1 MRIGELLFC
10 LVALVNLLSC
20 QQSPAPSGLRI
31 WYSAPAQ
38 KWEETLPLGNGR
50 LGAMPDGGVFKEK
63 ITLNDIS
70 MWSGSVEDARNREA
84 LKYLPEIRKLLA
96 EGKNEEAQEMMYKH
110 FTCGGVGSAGGKGAN
125 APYGSFQVL
134 GNLHIDYFFRD
145 TDSSEY
151 SGYER
156 GVTLNDAVAWT
167 NFKLGKT
174 RYKREY
180 FVSQADDIIVVKLTA
195 DRAGKLNFD
204 VALDR
209 PERFS
214 CYSNDDVVHMEGQL
228 ENGFNGKGTRYMA
241 QLKVLLEDDKGSL
254 FADSAVIHVN
264 GATTAYILVSAG
276 TDFQNPDYIQ
286 TVTSLL
292 KEAEKKPYEELKQ
305 AHILKY
311 KEKFDRVELNLGQ
324 AKEELPTDERL
335 VRFQEQDDPA
345 LAALYFQF
353 GRYLMI
359 SGTRENSLPLNLQ
372 GLWANTVQT
381 PWNGDYHLNINLQM
395 NYWPAEVA
403 NLPELHL
410 PLIELTKGLVP
421 SGQVTAQTFYG
432 ADGWVAHMM
441 TNPWQFTAPGE
452 DASWGATNTGGA
464 WLCRHL
470 WEHYVF
476 HPDKAYLQEVYPVM
490 KEAARFFL
498 SSMVIEP
505 KHGWLV
511 TSPSSSPENGFYMPG
526 SNRPVY
532 VCMGPT
538 MDIEIV
544 RELFTNTVQ
553 AARILATDEE
563 CTGQLQEA
571 IQKLPPFQISPKGG
585 YLQEWLE
592 DYQETDIHHRH
603 ISHLY
608 GLYPAN
614 QISLEDRELAEAAR
628 KTLERRGDEATGWSK
643 AWKIN
648 FWARLHDGN
657 RAYRLLKGLLKPVMM
672 NGEIIYK
679 GGGTYPNLFCA
690 HPPFQIDGNLGSCA
704 GIAEMLLQSQQGYIE
719 LLPAIPDGWTDGRY
733 KGLRARGGVVV
744 DVEWKDKKV
753 TKANFRAETDLQLK
767 VKIPDY
773 AMSLKSNR
781 EPFDVSSGFI
791 KCPLKK
797 GESLGVEFK
806 SVSNYVK

>member
-1 MRIGELLFC
+1 MKIGELLFC
-10 LVALVNLLSC
+10 LFLLVNLLSC

-31 WYSAPAQ
+31 WYSTPAQ

-63 ITLNDIS
+63 ITLNDITL
-70 MWSGSVEDARNREA
+70 WSGAMEDTRNREA
-84 LKYLPEIRKLLA
+84 LTYLPKIRQLLA

-110 FTCGGVGSAGGKGAN
+110 FTCGGVGSAGGNGAN

-134 GNLHIDYFFRD
+134 GNLHIDYFYRD
-145 TDSSEY
+145 TDSLEY
-151 SGYER
+151 TDYER
-156 GVTLNDAVAWT
+156 GLSLSDAVAWT

-180 FVSQADDIIVVKLTA
+180 FVSHADDLIVVKLMA
-195 DRAGKLNFD
+195 DREGKLNFD

-214 CYSNDDVVHMEGQL
+214 CYSNDDVVYMEGQL

-241 QLKVLLEDDKGSL
+241 QMKVLLEKGEGTL
-254 FADSAVIHVN
+254 FSDSSVIHVN

-276 TDFQNPDYIQ
+276 TDFRNLNYVQ

-292 KEAEKKPYEELKQ
+292 GEAEKKPYRELKE
-305 AHILKY
+305 AHSGKY

-324 AKEELPTDERL
+324 AKEELPTDRRL
-335 VRFQEQDDPA
+335 AAFQEQDEPA
-345 LAALYFQF
+345 LAALYFQY

-403 NLPELHL
+403 NLAELHK

-421 SGQVTAQTFYG
+421 SGQVTARSFYG
-432 ADGWVAHMM
+432 AEGWVAHMM

-452 DASWGATNTGGA
+452 QASWGATNTGGA

-470 WEHYVF
+470 WEHYAF
-476 HPDKAYLQEVYPVM
+476 SPDKAYLKEVYPVM
-490 KEAARFFL
+490 REAARFFW
-498 SSMVIEP
+498 SSMVTEP
-505 KHGWLV
+505 KNGWLV

-526 SNRPVY
+526 SDHPVY
-532 VCMGPT
+532 ICMGPT
-538 MDIEIV
+538 MDTEIV
-544 RELFTNTVQ
+544 RELFTHTIE
-553 AARILATDEE
+553 AARILGTDREFA
-563 CTGQLQEA
+563 GQLNEA
-571 IQKLPPFQISPKGG
+571 LQKLPPFQISPNGG

-592 DYQETDIHHRH
+592 DYRETDVHHRH
-603 ISHLY
+603 VSHLY

-614 QISLEDRELAEAAR
+614 QISTETPDLAEAAR

-648 FWARLHDGN
+648 FWARLHDGD
-657 RAYRLLKGLLKPVMM
+657 RAYRLLKGLLRPVMKD
-672 NGEIIYK
+672 GEIIYR

-690 HPPFQIDGNLGSCA
+690 HPPFQIDGNFGGCA

-719 LLPAIPDGWTDGRY
+719 LLPALPDAWAEGRF

-744 DVEWKDKKV
+744 EAEWKDNKL
-753 TKANFRAETDLQLK
+753 TKANFKAAADVKLK
-767 VKIPDY
+767 VKIPAY
-773 AMSLKSNR
+773 IMSIR
-781 EPFDVSSGFI
+781 CDRVPFDATTGMLE
-791 KCPLKK
+791 CALKK

-806 SVSNYVK
+806 PVSNYVK

>member
-1 MRIGELLFC
+1 MKIGELLFC
-10 LVALVNLLSC
+10 LLLLVNILSC

-38 KWEETLPLGNGR
+38 KWEESLPLGNGR

-70 MWSGSVEDARNREA
+70 MWSGGVEDARNREA
-84 LKYLPEIRKLLA
+84 LKYLPKIRKLLA
-96 EGKNEEAQEMMYKH
+96 EGKNEEAQEMMYRH
-110 FTCGGVGSAGGKGAN
+110 FTCGGVGSAEGNGAN
-125 APYGSFQVL
+125 APYGCFQVL
-134 GNLHIDYFFRD
+134 GNLNIDYFFRD
-145 TDSSEY
+145 TDSLEY
-151 SGYER
+151 TDYER
-156 GVTLNDAVAWT
+156 GLSLNDAVAWT

-180 FVSQADDIIVVKLTA
+180 FVSQANDLVVVKLTA
-195 DRAGKLNFD
+195 DRDGKLNFD
-204 VALDR
+204 VGLDR

-214 CYSNDDVVHMEGQL
+214 CYSNDNVVHMEGQL

-241 QLKVLLEDDKGSL
+241 QLKVLLEKDKGSL

-276 TDFQNPDYIQ
+276 TDFQNPDYVQ
-286 TVTSLL
+286 TVTALL
-292 KEAEKKPYEELKQ
+292 KEAETKPYKELKQ
-305 AHILKY
+305 AHTDKY

-324 AKEELPTDERL
+324 AKEDLPTDKRL
-335 VRFQEQDDPA
+335 AGFQDQDEPA
-345 LAALYFQF
+345 LAALYFQY

-403 NLPELHL
+403 NLAELHL

-421 SGQVTAQTFYG
+421 SGEVTAQTFYG

-452 DASWGATNTGGA
+452 KASWGATNTGGA

-476 HPDKAYLQEVYPVM
+476 CPDKAYLKEVYPVM
-490 KEAARFFL
+490 KDAARFFL

-505 KHGWLV
+505 KNGWLV

-526 SNRPVY
+526 SDRPVY
-532 VCMGPT
+532 ICMGPT

-553 AARILATDEE
+553 AAQILGTDEE
-563 CTGQLQEA
+563 LAGQLQEA

-592 DYQETDIHHRH
+592 DYRETDVHHRH
-603 ISHLY
+603 VSHLF

-614 QISLEDRELAEAAR
+614 QISMDTPELAEAAR

-657 RAYRLLKGLLKPVMM
+657 RAYRLLKGLLKPVMV
-672 NGEIIYK
+672 NGEIVYK

-690 HPPFQIDGNLGSCA
+690 HPPFQIDGNFGGCA

-719 LLPAIPDGWTDGRY
+719 LLPAIPDGWTEGRF
-733 KGLRARGGVVV
+733 KGLRARGGVIV
-744 DVEWKDKKV
+744 DAEWKNRKLA
-753 TKANFRAETDLQLK
+753 KANFRAEADVKLK

-773 AMSLKSNR
+773 IMSIRSSR
-781 EPFDVSSGFI
+781 EQFDVSSRYI
-791 KCPLKK
+791 ECSLKK

-806 SVSNYVK
+806 PVSNYVK